1 MNNKKSVLNSITKA
15 GAAGVN
21 LRKLC
26 KHRTAGT
33 TRKFLKELISEG
45 KVKEL
50 SIQNKNKTTTRLF
63 ILAEDDEREALGHAF
78 VNFLVTGKTRDEIIH
93 TFGDHADAL
102 IAGEYQG
109 YNKFE
114 QLNDFGEKVWILL
127 PEVRNELIIKEKDWA
142 YKIGTN
148 SKGENQPYIM
158 AQLPDS
164 AFHDANFGECI
175 RIAPIAD
182 VHYGHKACRVEKW
195 LAYLRW
201 IEETP
206 GLYAIILGDLMENA
220 LDDGRGMS
228 YDQDKDPQT
237 QLDEMTAMIAPIAHK
252 VLLMT
257 RGNHEAR
264 TFKKTGIDPM
274 RILAE
279 RLDIPYF
286 SGPSIAAILAGGDKW
301 SVYTFHGRGNA
312 QTKGGRMNAAG
323 VARKFTGF
331 INFYLSGHTHD
342 PMANSE
348 TCIVEDPINCRL
360 IYPQQWT
367 VVTSSF
373 LAWENTYAYDAG
385 YAPSGRGGVILEL
398 YKNGDYNASMR

>member
-1 MNNKKSVLNSITKA
+1 MNNKNSVYKSIEKA
-15 GAAGVN
+15 GAAGIN

-33 TRKFLKELISEG
+33 TRTFLKELISEG
-45 KVKEL
+45 LVKEL
-50 SIQNKNKTTTRLF
+50 AIRHKNQSVTRLF
-63 ILAEDDEREALGHAF
+63 ILAEDDEQEALSHAF
-78 VNFLVTGKTRDEIIH
+78 ITFLTTSKTRAEVI
-93 TFGDHADAL
+93 TAFGDHADSL
-102 IAGEYQG
+102 LDGEYEG

-114 QLNDFGEKVWILL
+114 QINDFGEKVWILL
-127 PEVRNELIIKEKDWA
+127 PQVRTELIVRDKDWT
-142 YKIGTN
+142 YNVGTN
-148 SKGENQPYIM
+148 DQGESQPYIM
-158 AQLPDS
+158 IQMPDEV
-164 AFHDANFGECI
+164 FQDANFGECI

-195 LAYLRW
+195 LSYLRW
-201 IEETP
+201 IEETD

-228 YDQDKDPQT
+228 YEQDIPPQT
-237 QLDEMTAMIAPIAHK
+237 QLDEMTQMIAPIAHK

-264 TFKKTGIDPM
+264 TYKRTGIDPM

-279 RLDIPYF
+279 RLAIPYF
-286 SGPSIAAILAGGDKW
+286 SGPSIAAILAGGHKW
-301 SVYTFHGRGNA
+301 SIYTFHGRGNA

-385 YAPSGRGGVILEL
+385 YAPSGRGGVVLEL
-398 YKNGDYNASMR
+398 YKNGEYTASMR